1 MRTEV
6 KINFKEVKNYLIN
19 SSEFAIESI
28 IDSVEPF
35 VMDYIKHPF
44 GFAETDNVNDLDLLT
59 KEINNSFQMLS
70 YDTAQ
75 ERNRLIKSN
84 IKRETE
90 RWNDGK
96 NAGFYGRHIG
106 RLAYLLN
113 ESK

>member
-1 MRTEV
+1 
-6 KINFKEVKNYLIN
+6 
-19 SSEFAIESI
+19 
-28 IDSVEPF
+28 
-35 VMDYIKHPF
+35 MDYIKSPF

-59 KEINNSFQMLS
+59 KEINNSFKMLS
-70 YDTAQ
+70 WELVP

-96 NAGFYGRHIG
+96 NAGFYGRYIG

-113 ESK
+113 ENK